1 MKSALSELGQRT
13 KAPPISWLMG
23 LALARPQLISLAAG
37 FTDNESL
44 PTGFTREI
52 VDEMLRQPK
61 RGRPTLQYGPTLGD
75 PTLRDLTAKRLTA
88 LDAAAAPTKRRPYSA
103 DNVIITNG
111 SQQLLYLLTEALC
124 DPGDIVLVEDPTYFV
139 YLGIAQSHGVRC
151 RGVRLEADGLDLEHL
166 ENTLKALKK
175 SGELK
180 RVKMLYLVTYYQN
193 PACITTSLKK
203 KRAAL
208 KLLRQYEKFA
218 GHPLYLLEDAAY
230 RELRFEGEDVPSTL
244 IDRSAKDRLLYTSTY
259 SKPFATGI
267 RAGFGVLPDE
277 ILKVASSIKGNHD
290 FGTANLVQQVLLRAI
305 QSGRYERHLTN
316 LRVRYAKKASVM
328 ERAMTKHFPETITWP
343 ETNGGLYFWGK
354 TPKRIR
360 TGFKSPLFTKAL
372 ASDVVY
378 VPGSLCYADDP
389 TRQKPD
395 NEMRISFGGATE
407 KNIREGIKRLGKVLH
422 AQG

>member
-1 MKSALSELGQRT
+1 
-13 KAPPISWLMG
+13 
-23 LALARPQLISLAAG
+23 
-37 FTDNESL
+37 
-44 PTGFTREI
+44 
-52 VDEMLRQPK
+52 
-61 RGRPTLQYGPTLGD
+61 
-75 PTLRDLTAKRLTA
+75 
-88 LDAAAAPTKRRPYSA
+88 
-103 DNVIITNG
+103 
-111 SQQLLYLLTEALC
+111 
-124 DPGDIVLVEDPTYFV
+124 
-139 YLGIAQSHGVRC
+139 
-151 RGVRLEADGLDLEHL
+151 
-166 ENTLKALKK
+166 
-175 SGELK
+175 
-180 RVKMLYLVTYYQN
+180 MLYLVTYYQN